1 MQRRTLQQGRRRQ
14 DSDPSVVT
22 LAETTFYLKGSQM
35 SDAGTI
41 VDLSVL
47 DVFEAPPIWQQRDKT
62 QAIFLLRR
70 LMACAE
76 TVSNGANR
84 HRPS

>member
-1 MQRRTLQQGRRRQ
+1 MKERNSEREGMKRLWPKNHIVQRRTLQQGRRRQ

-47 DVFEAPPIWQQRDKT
+47 DVFGAPLFGSKGT
-62 QAIFLLRR
+62 RR
-70 LMACAE
+70 KLFFY
-76 TVSNGANR
+76 
-84 HRPS
+84 

>member
-47 DVFEAPPIWQQRDKT
+47 DVFEAPLFGSKGT
-62 QAIFLLRR
+62 RR
-70 LMACAE
+70 KLFFY
-76 TVSNGANR
+76 
-84 HRPS
+84 